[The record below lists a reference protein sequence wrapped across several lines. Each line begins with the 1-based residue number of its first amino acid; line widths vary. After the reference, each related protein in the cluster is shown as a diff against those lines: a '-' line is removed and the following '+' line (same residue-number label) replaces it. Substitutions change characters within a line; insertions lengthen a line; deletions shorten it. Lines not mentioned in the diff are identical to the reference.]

1 MLVPSLERQAAIKAD
16 ARRFRT
22 LCNAAMAYADAGQ
35 GEIATAVLNV
45 LMQAP
50 TEAHPEEA
58 EWAIEN
64 AVRRIK
70 DKEIEKREAERD
82 EEEIK

>member
-70 DKEIEKREAERD
+70 EIEKREAERD

>member
-1 MLVPSLERQAAIKAD
+1 MKDNHLMFIPSPERQAEIRED
-16 ARRFRT
+16 ARRFSA
-22 LCNAAMAYADAGQ
+22 LWHAAMAYADAGQ

-58 EWAIEN
+58 EWAMEN

-70 DKEIEKREAERD
+70 EIQEAEQD
-82 EEEIK
+82 DQP